1 MKSEANSKKSVF
13 SDPIALT
20 WLALVILT
28 AVARITRNVQDGL
41 LDTSNSYSV
50 VSGIIDGIFGAFLTS
65 ILYFLI
71 LLPFAIYRKSKNQKI
86 ESEMKIETDFKKFE
100 PNKLKFNE
108 TESTPKT
115 VTRKK
120 CADCGDFQEIFAS
133 NCAKCGHTS
142 FDYLEIEES
151 SITSEDIMSDVFP
164 SSKPRLKNPELKTC
178 PYCAEEIKFAAIKC
192 RYCGERLDK

>member
-1 MKSEANSKKSVF
+1 MKSETNSKKSIF

-20 WLALVILT
+20 WLVLVILT
-28 AVARITRNVQDGL
+28 ALARITRNIQVGS
-41 LDTSNSYSV
+41 LDASNSYSV
-50 VSGIIDGIFGAFLTS
+50 VSGVIDGIFGTLLTS

-71 LLPFAIYRKSKNQKI
+71 LLPFAIYRNSKNQKI
-86 ESEMKIETDFKKFE
+86 ESETKIETDFKKFE

-108 TESTPKT
+108 TENAPKT

-120 CADCGDFQEIFAS
+120 CAGCGDFQEIFAS
-133 NCAKCGHTS
+133 NCANCGHTS

-151 SITSEDIMSDVFP
+151 SITSEDMMSDVFP
-164 SSKPRLKNPELKTC
+164 SSKLRQKTPEMKTC
-178 PYCAEEIKFAAIKC
+178 PFCAEEIKFAAIKC